1 MIKEGDYAGI
11 SAFQGDYGMI
21 ALTKKEKNYYIVM
34 SSKDNLEQEKYKL
47 YFKMEHFT
55 GCRFGLVLYATQY
68 IGKKA
73 GFENFVYE

>member
-34 SSKDNLEQEKYKL
+34 SSKDNLEQE
-47 YFKMEHFT
+47 
-55 GCRFGLVLYATQY
+55 
-68 IGKKA
+68 I
-73 GFENFVYE
+73 